1 MSIQMSTAQFDLGMT
16 AIENL
21 FLEEFM
27 PYAEGLD
34 IKVYLLGLKLL
45 MEEKGPTLERIASR
59 LSVDPMDVLTSF
71 RYWESQGIVKI
82 IDDDTDPD
90 IFYLSI
96 RNVYLE
102 SNFSR
107 KTLPTSLEANPY
119 LIDVFR
125 EVDHSLAVAL
135 SESERQQ
142 LIPFLQAHPVSPE
155 VVAMAFEEARRN
167 RYRAKKALEHLRYW
181 VEHGVED
188 LEGVLELKQR
198 LNLRAMQYKEVLR
211 SLGKPYDQPT
221 AGDKKSIDTW
231 LDEYNFS
238 LEDILTKLT
247 EITLR
252 KRNPSMAYLNAV
264 FKNQFEGTDKAEP
277 TDSGLDELFRKRR

>member
-1 MSIQMSTAQFDLGMT
+1 MSIQIAAAQFDLGMT

-27 PYAEGLD
+27 PYAESLD
-34 IKVYLLGLKLL
+34 IKVYLLGLKLA
-45 MEEKGPTLERIASR
+45 MEGKSPTPERLAAR
-59 LSVDPMDVLTSF
+59 LSVEPDDIITCY
-71 RYWESQGIVKI
+71 RYWESQGIVKLVDEDTELQI
-82 IDDDTDPD
+82 I
-90 IFYLSI
+90 YLSI

-102 SNFSR
+102 SNFVRKSR
-107 KTLPTSLEANPY
+107 PTSLEASPY
-119 LIDVFR
+119 LIEVFR
-125 EVDHSLAVAL
+125 EVDDTLAVAL

-155 VVAMAFEEARRN
+155 IVALAFEDARRN
-167 RYRAKKALEHLRYW
+167 RYRAKKALEHLRFW
-181 VEHGVED
+181 LEHGVK
-188 LEGVLELKQR
+188 ELDDVIRLKDR

-221 AGDKKSIDTW
+221 AGDKKSIDSW
-231 LDEYNFS
+231 LDDYQFS
-238 LEDILTKLT
+238 LDDILAKLT

-264 FKNQFEGTDKAEP
+264 FKNEFEGHDKAAS
-277 TDSGLDELFRKRR
+277 DDAALDELFRKRP

>member
-71 RYWESQGIVKI
+71 RYCESQGIVKI

-107 KTLPTSLEANPY
+107 KTLPSSLEANHY

-125 EVDHSLAVAL
+125 
-135 SESERQQ
+135 
-142 LIPFLQAHPVSPE
+142 
-155 VVAMAFEEARRN
+155 
-167 RYRAKKALEHLRYW
+167 
-181 VEHGVED
+181 
-188 LEGVLELKQR
+188 
-198 LNLRAMQYKEVLR
+198 
-211 SLGKPYDQPT
+211 
-221 AGDKKSIDTW
+221 
-231 LDEYNFS
+231 
-238 LEDILTKLT
+238 
-247 EITLR
+247 
-252 KRNPSMAYLNAV
+252 
-264 FKNQFEGTDKAEP
+264 
-277 TDSGLDELFRKRR
+277 